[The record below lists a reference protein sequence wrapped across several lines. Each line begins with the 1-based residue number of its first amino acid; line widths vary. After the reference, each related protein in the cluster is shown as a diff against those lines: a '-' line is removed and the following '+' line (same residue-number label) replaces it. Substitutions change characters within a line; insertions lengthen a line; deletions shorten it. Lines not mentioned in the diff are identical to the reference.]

1 MPLVLLYPANN
12 GETALD
18 TALKKQ
24 RPKSFELMIDILGQF
39 DGLFL
44 SKMMLKCL
52 PRMINMGTDMIVKFF
67 STCIYRS
74 PLMLKAKLI
83 EWPGDRDEFIFAS
96 HTSLISKE
104 LI

>member
-18 TALKKQ
+18 TALKMQ
-24 RPKSFELMIDILGQF
+24 RSKSFELMIDILGQF
-39 DGLFL
+39 DGLFFT
-44 SKMMLKCL
+44 KMMLKCF
-52 PRMINMGTDMIVKFF
+52 PRMINMNTDMVVKFF

-74 PLMLKAKLI
+74 PLMLKPKLI
-83 EWPGDRDEFIFAS
+83 EWPGKKDEFIFAS
-96 HTSLISKE
+96 HTSLISRE